1 MKFPCFSK
9 VQCSSGT
16 CIRPNVLT
24 NNEPQ
29 AGFLNR
35 PETDLCSEY
44 LPGAWNARRKLP
56 EQQHLTTILTCTSG
70 CSELQPFASNSGV
83 RRDPPRYIPLGVPCP
98 IRMIETTSPGP
109 VVRVQRASHSITLV
123 TTAFGASCCPNCVH
137 HHRVRCSKSHLLY
150 MAISSSPDSPFSP
163 SGIPHRCPNVMSSK
177 GVVAKYWS
185 KSKQLRCSINCLLPE
200 RSGKSQKMAKQPRAS
215 HVGHSTYYKVIC
227 GRVLPAQPCG
237 TRHFTMRRV
246 KRKLCE

>member
-109 VVRVQRASHSITLV
+109 MVRVQRATHSITLV
-123 TTAFGASCCPNCVH
+123 TTAFGASCCPNCV

-150 MAISSSPDSPFSP
+150 MAISSSPDSQISP
-163 SGIPHRCPNVMSSK
+163 SASISHRRPNLMSSK

-185 KSKQLRCSINCLLPE
+185 KSKQFRNVPWIACSLSAVVNPRKWPNSQELLTSVTP
-200 RSGKSQKMAKQPRAS
+200 
-215 HVGHSTYYKVIC
+215 HT
-227 GRVLPAQPCG
+227 
-237 TRHFTMRRV
+237 TR
-246 KRKLCE
+246 